1 MINLKKKFEELLKN
15 KKFYVPFNR
24 DKKINYQNYYNNSV
38 DPDGNKRNLAKEKS
52 YKVKQFKI
60 ILNYL
65 KNEKY
70 KKKILDIGCGYGW
83 MLSELNK
90 KNFDRYGVELND
102 DARNIAIK
110 NKIKVFKKIEDI
122 KKISFDYITLVHVI
136 EHLKNPEYYLKK
148 IKKLLKKNGVLI
160 VETPDFDS
168 AMARRYNLKFRLI
181 HDKTHVSLFSL
192 DSLCR
197 FLRMQGFDIFKIE
210 FPFFE
215 GPFFNKKNLLKV
227 LNKKKK
233 GYSPPFYGS
242 VMTIFSRK

>member
-15 KKFYVPFNR
+15 RKFYIPFNR
-24 DKKINYQNYYNNSV
+24 NKKINYQNYYNNSV
-38 DPDGNKRNLAKEKS
+38 DPDGNKRNLAKEKN

-83 MLSELNK
+83 MLCELNK

-102 DARNIAIK
+102 EARNIAIK

-136 EHLKNPEYYLKK
+136 EHLKNPKYYLKK
-148 IKKLLKKNGVLI
+148 IKKLLKKDGVLI

-197 FLRMQGFDIFKIE
+197 FLRMQGFNIFKIE

-233 GYSPPFYGS
+233 EYSPPFYGS